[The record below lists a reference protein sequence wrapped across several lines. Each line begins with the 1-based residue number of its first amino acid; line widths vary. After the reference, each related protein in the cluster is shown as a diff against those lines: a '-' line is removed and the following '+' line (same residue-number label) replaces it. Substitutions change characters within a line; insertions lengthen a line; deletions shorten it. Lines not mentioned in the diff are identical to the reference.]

1 MRHIG
6 LFGGTFNPIHHGHL
20 LAAVSVRTQLNLD
33 EIRFVP
39 AAYSPFK
46 SRPEVSDTH
55 RIEML
60 KLVIKDDPALKI
72 DTRELQRPG
81 PSYTID
87 TLVDIA
93 REQPEDRLY
102 LLIGMD
108 AWCQFEDWQR
118 WQEIIKLC
126 HLVVLSRPGF
136 CFSELPEHWQKR
148 RAKDIRDLKNASAGK
163 LIFVTVPACDA
174 ASNIIREKILQGN
187 STEGELT
194 GSTRR
199 YIERHQL
206 YRDLSITQMTS

>member
-20 LAAVSVRTQLNLD
+20 LAAVSVRTQLKLD
-33 EIRFVP
+33 EIRFFP

-55 RIEML
+55 RVEML
-60 KLVIKDDPALKI
+60 KLVIEDDPALKI

-81 PSYTID
+81 PSYTFD

-108 AWCQFEDWQR
+108 AWRQFEGWQR

-136 CFSELPEHWQKR
+136 SFSELPEHWQKR
-148 RAKDIRDLKNASAGK
+148 RVKDIRDLKNASVGK
-163 LIFVTVPACDA
+163 LIFVTVPACDV
-174 ASNIIREKILQGN
+174 ASNTIRERIRQDRH
-187 STEGELT
+187 T
-194 GSTRR
+194 GASLNESVRH
-199 YIERHQL
+199 YIEHHQL
-206 YRDLSITQMTS
+206 YR

>member
-20 LAAVSVRTQLNLD
+20 LAAVSVRTQLKLD

-55 RIEML
+55 RVEML
-60 KLVIKDDPALKI
+60 KLVIEDDPALKI

-81 PSYTID
+81 PSYTFD

-93 REQPEDRLY
+93 RERPEDRLY

-108 AWCQFEDWQR
+108 AWRQFEGWQR

-136 CFSELPEHWQKR
+136 FFSELPEHWQKR
-148 RAKDIRDLKNASAGK
+148 RVKDIRDLKNASVGK
-163 LIFVTVPACDA
+163 LIFVTVPACDV
-174 ASNIIREKILQGN
+174 ASNTIRERIRQDRH
-187 STEGELT
+187 T
-194 GSTRR
+194 GAGLNESVRH
-199 YIERHQL
+199 YIEHHQL
-206 YRDLSITQMTS
+206 YR